1 VALISSP
8 QQMMSHASTHPHA
21 SSTDTTSPQTSH
33 AYRSPDF
40 TFFLAVLAGFVAFA
54 AAGLAAAF
62 AVFGA
67 AAFAVLGAAAFAV
80 LGAAAF
86 AVLGAAGFAVLGAA
100 GFAAFFGAAFAAVS
114 FPFGATFAIRPPPC
128 RCLTGSPNPLF

>member
-1 VALISSP
+1 MTGTKEGGTGEPILRIYFLAVISSP

-21 SSTDTTSPQTSH
+21 SSTDTTSPQTSQ

-62 AVFGA
+62 AAFG
-67 AAFAVLGAAAFAV
+67 AAFAV
-80 LGAAAF
+80 
-86 AVLGAAGFAVLGAA
+86 
-100 GFAAFFGAAFAAVS
+100 FFGAAFAAVS

-128 RCLTGSPNPLF
+128 RYLTGSPNPSL

>member
-1 VALISSP
+1 MTGTKEGGTGEPILRIYFLAVISSP

-21 SSTDTTSPQTSH
+21 SSTDTTSPQTSQ

-62 AVFGA
+62 AAFG

-80 LGAAAF
+80 
-86 AVLGAAGFAVLGAA
+86 
-100 GFAAFFGAAFAAVS
+100 FFGAAFAAVS

-128 RCLTGSPNPLF
+128 RYLTGSPNPSL

>member
-1 VALISSP
+1 
-8 QQMMSHASTHPHA
+8 MMSHASTHPHA

-40 TFFLAVLAGFVAFA
+40 TFFLAVLAGFIAFA

-62 AVFGA
+62 AVF
-67 AAFAVLGAAAFAV
+67 
-80 LGAAAF
+80 
-86 AVLGAAGFAVLGAA
+86 GAAGFAVLGAA